1 MIPDYQSL
9 MRPVLECAEPNE
21 VSVADV
27 VTKLAD
33 KLNLSEVER
42 NQLLPSGKQTTFSN
56 RVQWARSYLKM
67 AGLVKN
73 PRRGFFEITDRG
85 KEALAQSD
93 LEINNAFLSQFEE
106 FQAFQKRGKGPG
118 GNNDQLPSDT
128 TIKEVTPDEILRN
141 AHAEINR
148 ALANEL
154 LTKIRE
160 ANPAFFEQLI
170 IDLLISMGYGGTSY
184 NAGQALGKSGDD
196 GIDGVI
202 DQDPLGVDQIYLQA
216 KRYAHG
222 NNVGSGAMRDFFG
235 ALSLK
240 KATKGIFVTT
250 SKFSTSAI
258 QTANDLGTRIVLID
272 GEQLSKLMIR
282 YSIGCQSEEVLHL
295 KKLDDGYFEAE

>member
-1 MIPDYQSL
+1 
-9 MRPVLECAEPNE
+9 
-21 VSVADV
+21 
-27 VTKLAD
+27 KLAD